1 MEPIKFVKYILSRIA
16 IMLVPVSYTHLTLFA
31 AFAGMVL
38 IPALV
43 TIFPSG
49 ASGSKSFMTNGNVDS
64 FIGFAVMLA
73 FFLRLFYDD
82 GKRHAAYEDWS
93 WVNITIVYL
102 LMLLVYFIPSIFR
115 DSFSQ
120 EGKGDVF
127 YKVLYYPCIWL
138 NEGLGMNY
146 LVSVIVGIGLLLLA
160 SYCIYFIA
168 YKIYVHK
175 HPVILRSVKSFSA
188 DNGDNNV

>member
-1 MEPIKFVKYILSRIA
+1 MEPIKFLKYILSRIA
-16 IMLVPVSYTHLTLFA
+16 IMLVLTLFA

-120 EGKGDVF
+120 EGKGDIF
-127 YKVLYYPCIWL
+127 YKVLYYPYIWL

-146 LVSVIVGIGLLLLA
+146 LVSVILGIGLLLLA

-188 DNGDNNV
+188 DNGDNNA

>member
-1 MEPIKFVKYILSRIA
+1 MEPIKFLKYILSRMG
-16 IMLVPVSYTHLTLFA
+16 IMIVLTLFS
-31 AFAGMVL
+31 AFAGIVL

-43 TIFPSG
+43 TLFPSSTS
-49 ASGSKSFMTNGNVDS
+49 AFKSFLTNSNVDS
-64 FIGFAVMLA
+64 FIGFAVMLI

-82 GKRHAAYEDWS
+82 CKRHAAYENWS

-102 LMLLVYFIPSIFR
+102 LMLLVYFIPAIFR

-120 EGKGDVF
+120 EGKGDIF

-138 NEGLGMNY
+138 NDGMNMNY
-146 LVSVIVGIGLLLLA
+146 LVSVVVGMGSLLIA
-160 SYCIYFIA
+160 SYCIYLTA
-168 YKIYVHK
+168 YKVYVHK

-188 DNGDNNV
+188 SETDNNG